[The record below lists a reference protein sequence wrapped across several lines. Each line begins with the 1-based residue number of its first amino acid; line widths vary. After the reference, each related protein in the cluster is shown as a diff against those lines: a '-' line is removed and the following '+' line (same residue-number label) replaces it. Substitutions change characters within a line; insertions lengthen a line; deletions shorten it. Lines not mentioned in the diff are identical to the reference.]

1 MNINFISTVN
11 VLYSI
16 VYKYIALKIQTIH
29 FESTELMMLI
39 RNTHNQYHIG
49 NVMVSV
55 LTSSVVDCGYLLAL
69 R

>member
-1 MNINFISTVN
+1 MNINFISTVI
-11 VLYSI
+11 VLYVI
-16 VYKYIALKIQTIH
+16 VYKYISLKIQMIH

-39 RNTHNQYHIG
+39 RNTHNQYDIG
-49 NVMVSV
+49 KVMVSV